1 MKKKS
6 CAVQNASKRIQLFF
20 LFPFYPAVQMLYNKF
35 KFLALFKM
43 SVTMLKNTIFLHKN
57 IHNPCSRDQGFS
69 KLPNRSA
76 GHTISYQYL
85 TTITFLTYT
94 YSIQYSY
101 QKYLWIPCNI
111 VCQRLHFIIYLI
123 VPLSHCNSSTVKNH
137 FCTLFLGPNCGTPF
151 TKSVLRHSRFDETA
165 FFCKVPNS
173 FHMKFSVS
181 SLTFVT
187 YLATFSPQQTFVI

>member
-1 MKKKS
+1 
-6 CAVQNASKRIQLFF
+6 
-20 LFPFYPAVQMLYNKF
+20 MLYNKF

-123 VPLSHCNSSTVKNH
+123 VPLSHCNSSTVKAVSAPCFWGPTVAHLLQSLFWDIRDLTKQPFFAKYQTRFIWNFRYLHSLLLLTWPH
-137 FCTLFLGPNCGTPF
+137 FH
-151 TKSVLRHSRFDETA
+151 RSRL
-165 FFCKVPNS
+165 S
-173 FHMKFSVS
+173 
-181 SLTFVT
+181 
-187 YLATFSPQQTFVI
+187 